1 MVTNK
6 VIDFIYDTHG
16 RRIMEWNHDLLSP
29 ARLQTYADAVY
40 AKGAA
45 LENCFGFV
53 DGTVRPIARPGEN
66 QRVVYNGHKR
76 IHALKFQSLAL
87 PNGII
92 ANMCGPVEGKK
103 HDASMLG
110 DSGLLQQLQQ
120 YAHSPAGHP
129 MCIYGDPAYPLR
141 LQLQAPFRN
150 VVLTPQIQAF
160 NSSMSSVNFF
170 KFLDFKKNLKIGLSN
185 IGKLYI
191 VCAVFQMLSPVYMAI
206 LPQNFLICNHPH
218 YRNILHNVLGNV

>member
-1 MVTNK
+1 
-6 VIDFIYDTHG
+6 
-16 RRIMEWNHDLLSP
+16 
-29 ARLQTYADAVY
+29 
-40 AKGAA
+40 
-45 LENCFGFV
+45 
-53 DGTVRPIARPGEN
+53 
-66 QRVVYNGHKR
+66 
-76 IHALKFQSLAL
+76 
-87 PNGII
+87 
-92 ANMCGPVEGKK
+92 
-103 HDASMLG
+103 MLG

-150 VVLTPQIQAF
+150 VVLTPQMQAF
-160 NSSMSSVNFF
+160 NSSMSSVRSCVEWLFGDIVNFF
-170 KFLDFKKNLKIGLSN
+170 KFIDFKKNLKIGLSN

-218 YRNILHNVLGNV
+218 YRSILHKNVLGNV